1 MSRKPRRR
9 FTADF
14 KQQIG
19 DLHVQRK
26 KRSEII
32 REQDLTPSTSISGFV
47 SDLGKEFDNQLMDD
61 MLEAFGTIR
70 SLSQAGCPYD
80 NAMAESTYRAFKIE
94 FVYQESFS
102 TLEELAIKTRD
113 YTHWWNNHRLHN
125 SLNYQTPK
133 ALRIIA

>member
-1 MSRKPRRR
+1 
-9 FTADF
+9 
-14 KQQIG
+14 
-19 DLHVQRK
+19 
-26 KRSEII
+26 
-32 REQDLTPSTSISGFV
+32 
-47 SDLGKEFDNQLMDD
+47 MDD
-61 MLEAFGTIR
+61 MLEAFGIIR

-80 NAMAESTYRAFKIE
+80 NAVYRALKIE
-94 FVYQESFS
+94 FVYQEPFS